1 MGVGCWWEHQ
11 HFSYLNGETTCTLLN
26 MLMTMH
32 LRQVFDV
39 RDLQEGQRS
48 ECHAGNDSE
57 TTFDA

>member
-1 MGVGCWWEHQ
+1 
-11 HFSYLNGETTCTLLN
+11 

-32 LRQVFDV
+32 LRQAFDV

-48 ECHAGNDSE
+48 ECHAGNDGE